1 VRLFGLTITK
11 EKLGDRDEPLDEA
24 VGDEATANPNTPEQ
38 NEAVQKVKEWFTG
51 DENAKDFYVQEMKEM
66 YKLYIGDH
74 WDLLVND
81 EQLRSCENQ
90 KTRPNCVE
98 NITFAFIE
106 SIVSEFA
113 KPVEHTFEPTEE
125 GDEQNAIALG
135 ELVGFV
141 KEKNRFNQEQRR
153 FLWYL
158 FTYGTGILFS
168 PWDPDWRGGKGP
180 NKWEGDIRV
189 MALHPNTVTPDARAR
204 VSVQE
209 CRRVHR
215 NWWQT
220 LESVEEDFERG
231 SYVHEQMMD
240 DDALI
245 GDEDDSAE
253 RRAEQAR
260 IIETWYVGKP
270 LLLEGDEKD
279 EGEGLHVIWWSE
291 DGVYLKHTNYI
302 YGDPGEPQRIPFIFC
317 QRYPREN
324 SLWGFGECYQLKNP
338 QIMKNKTAEVIIEG
352 IMHQSFG
359 QTFYT
364 PTAFGSEKQKA
375 IIKEYGTMPGMYFE
389 VQNLD
394 AMKRIYGQGVP
405 AQVFQQDE
413 RLTAVMEAIVARPDI
428 SQGRL
433 EGGVTAASA
442 IQQLMNRANAR
453 LTAIGEAIGATYE
466 DLGKEIE
473 DRIVQFYSETRR
485 YRIRGKGD
493 QLQLG
498 APPNEQVS
506 KFQFG
511 QFRNDQLKKVHIMAT
526 GQTVPLDQFN
536 PEMLTRFGEG
546 GEAVPPVEGEDYEVY
561 SPDFDSKVKVSAEL
575 PGDKAFFM
583 TLAKELMEMQVT
595 GPETLLYVIEHG
607 TFPPI
612 EQLRQ
617 QVIAA
622 QQAAMAQPPPPQV
635 VM

>member
-1 VRLFGLTITK
+1 MRLFGLSITK
-11 EKLGDRDEPLDEA
+11 EKLGDRDEPLEEA
-24 VGDEATANPNTPEQ
+24 VGDEATASPNTPEQ
-38 NEAVQKVKEWFTG
+38 DEAVQKVKAWFQG

-74 WDLLVND
+74 WDLLGSD
-81 EQLRSCENQ
+81 GEQIRSCENQ

-113 KPVEHTFEPTEE
+113 KPVEHTFEPTEP
-125 GDEQNAIALG
+125 GDEQNAIALS

-158 FTYGTGILFS
+158 FTYGTGILFA
-168 PWDPDWRGGKGP
+168 PWDPEWRGGKGP

-189 MALHPNTVTPDARAR
+189 RALHPNTVTPDARAKEN
-204 VSVQE
+204 VQE
-209 CRRVHR
+209 CRRLHR

-220 LESVEEDFERG
+220 LESIEEDYERG
-231 SYVHEQMMD
+231 SYVQEQMMD
-240 DDALI
+240 DDSLI

-291 DGVYLKHTNYI
+291 DGIYLKHTNYI
-302 YGDPGEPQRIPFIFC
+302 YGDPGTPQRIPFLFC

-324 SLWGFGECYQLKNP
+324 SLWGFGECYQLENP
-338 QIMKNKTAEVIIEG
+338 QIMKNKTAEVIIEA

-359 QTFYT
+359 QTFYK
-364 PTAFGSEKQKA
+364 PSALSEKQKE
-375 IIKEYGTMPGMYFE
+375 IIKNYGTMPAMWFE
-389 VQNLD
+389 AQD
-394 AMKRIYGQGVP
+394 PEGIKRIFGQGVP
-405 AQVFQQDE
+405 AQVFEQDK
-413 RLTAVMEAIVARPDI
+413 RLTAVMEAIAARPDI

-473 DRIVQFYSETRR
+473 DRIVQFYTETRR
-485 YRIRGKGD
+485 YRIRGKDD
-493 QLQLG
+493 QLQFG
-498 APPNEQVS
+498 A
-506 KFQFG
+506 
-511 QFRNDQLKKVHIMAT
+511 FRNDQLKKVHIMAT
-526 GQTVPLDQFN
+526 GQTVPLNQFT
-536 PEMLTRFGEG
+536 PEMLTRYGEG
-546 GEAVPPVEGEDYEVY
+546 GEVVQPAEGEDYEVY
-561 SPDFDSKVKVSAEL
+561 SPDFDSRVKVSAEL
-575 PGDKAFFM
+575 PGDKAFNM
-583 TLAKELMEMQVT
+583 TLAKELMGMKVI

-617 QVIAA
+617 QVIAQ
-622 QQAAMAQPPPPQV
+622 QQAAMAAQQPQV